1 MHLVMPHTKKILA
14 TISLLVSRSFFEST
28 THSIFFLN
36 YCPNFGKNHRSGR
49 PTKITP
55 NILRIVEAK
64 MQIDDETTAVQIQ
77 KKWNTKLN
85 VADSVWGGLSMVRDT
100 DS

>member
-1 MHLVMPHTKKILA
+1 MPQLRQKPQ
-14 TISLLVSRSFFEST
+14 E
-28 THSIFFLN
+28 
-36 YCPNFGKNHRSGR
+36 SGR